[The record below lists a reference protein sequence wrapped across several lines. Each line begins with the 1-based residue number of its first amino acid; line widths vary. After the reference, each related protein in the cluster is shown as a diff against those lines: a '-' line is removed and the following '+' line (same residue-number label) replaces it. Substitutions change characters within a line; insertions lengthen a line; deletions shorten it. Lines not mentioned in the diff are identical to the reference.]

1 MVDFVSWLQ
10 DWKLYSEHN
19 KTTCLTAETY
29 VALRHTVNTI
39 IYMIHDLL
47 NNNILDYI
55 LLGKF
60 QTDNLESRFGQYRM
74 LSGCNYL
81 ISVPEVMQSEKKLRI
96 KSLLKLHA
104 SQNEAKFIKVVNQKQ
119 TLIGL
124 FEKHITNLDYFIHH
138 LVPCEVCGCEV
149 VTNVMRSLSC
159 FANILLKNYST
170 NKSEAVSIAK
180 ISRKVSKF

>member
-1 MVDFVSWLQ
+1 MQAGVVGTNTCI
-10 DWKLYSEHN
+10 SEH
-19 KTTCLTAETY
+19 
-29 VALRHTVNTI
+29 
-39 IYMIHDLL
+39 
-47 NNNILDYI
+47 
-55 LLGKF
+55 
-60 QTDNLESRFGQYRM
+60 
-74 LSGCNYL
+74 
-81 ISVPEVMQSEKKLRI
+81 
-96 KSLLKLHA
+96 
-104 SQNEAKFIKVVNQKQ
+104 EAKFIKVVNQKQ

>member
-19 KTTCLTAETY
+19 KTTCLTDETY

-96 KSLLKLHA
+96 K
-104 SQNEAKFIKVVNQKQ
+104 KFTQA
-119 TLIGL
+119 
-124 FEKHITNLDYFIHH
+124 
-138 LVPCEVCGCEV
+138 
-149 VTNVMRSLSC
+149 SC
-159 FANILLKNYST
+159 FT
-170 NKSEAVSIAK
+170 
-180 ISRKVSKF
+180 R